1 MVLTTTCNYS
11 GRQILPGYGKRF
23 AKNDK
28 SIHVFLNSKCAAQFE
43 HKWNPRKVVWTVVNR
58 RARGKDLVIQS
69 KRTHTKKAVASS
81 RTYSGMTSTKL
92 DELRK
97 KYGDLKK

>member
-28 SIHVFLNSKCAAQFE
+28 SIHIFLSGKCAAHYT
-43 HKWNPRKVVWTVVNR
+43 HKWNPRKVAWTIVNR
-58 RARGKDLVIQS
+58 RSRGKDLVIQS
-69 KRTHTKKAVASS
+69 KSKASKKAVVST
-81 RTYSGMTSTKL
+81 RTYAGINSAKL

-97 KYGDLKK
+97 KFADLKK